1 MSTAEEEVKSIQ
13 SIGARLRSAREKLA
27 LDERGVSDRT
37 HIRRHYIIAMEN
49 DDFDSIDLA
58 PVYRVGFLRIYAKL
72 LKLDAD
78 ALVAEYKEMLAKN
91 SGGRGG
97 AFRLVGRAVSS
108 GDEAD
113 DSSFSGGVAAKPAP
127 APKAL
132 ALVAALVLVV
142 AAGVLV
148 AVKSCASSDASS
160 ASAGAVAA
168 AENGVAYEIELVSNA
183 NQKITIQ
190 EDYSGWDA
198 EAKKPI
204 AGAVVLDEYVPA
216 GRGKKLTV
224 HGTIFVREEQ
234 LGGCEIK
241 YPSEAAFRNAA
252 PGKTVVIAPN
262 EDARKLKGTKSAS
275 WIINPQS

>member
-1 MSTAEEEVKSIQ
+1 MSTADNMI
-13 SIGARLRSAREKLA
+13 SIGQKLKSAREKLA

-58 PVYRVGFLRIYAKL
+58 PVYRIGFLRIYAKL

-78 ALVAEYKEMLAKN
+78 ALVAEYKETLAKS
-91 SGGRGG
+91 SGARGG
-97 AFRLVGRAVSS
+97 TFRLVGRAVSS

-113 DSSFSGGVAAKPAP
+113 DSSFSGGASAKPAR
-127 APKAL
+127 AAKGL
-132 ALVAALVLVV
+132 ALVSAGALVVV

-148 AVKSCASSDASS
+148 AVKSCAPAGDS
-160 ASAGAVAA
+160 AAAGTVAA
-168 AENGVAYEIELVSNA
+168 EENGVAYEIELVSNA

-190 EDYSGWDA
+190 ENYKGWDA
-198 EAKKPI
+198 EAKKAV

-224 HGTIFVREEQ
+224 HGTIFIREEQ

-241 YPSEAAFRNAA
+241 YPSDAAFKNAL

-275 WIINPQS
+275 WIINPQN